1 MTMSRRPDNPFA
13 HPDGVIAFG
22 HRGERGHYPE
32 NTMLSLQKAVAL
44 GVDAL
49 EIDVHMTADGQIVVI
64 HDDTIDRTTSGQGRV
79 SAMMLA
85 ELQSH
90 DAGYR
95 FSPDGGQTFPFRG
108 QGLVVPTLAEV
119 FTAFPDLWIN
129 IDLKQHDGQIITPF
143 VRLLQEQG
151 VLDRVVV
158 GSFDGATLAAFRQ
171 TCPQVPT
178 AAAEAEVRRL
188 VILSKLGLGR
198 LYRGQAHM
206 LQIPEFNGRLR
217 LITPRFVRDAHRH
230 HLAIHVW
237 TVNEPEDMA
246 RLLALGVD
254 GIVTDFPGRL
264 LPLLGR

>member
-1 MTMSRRPDNPFA
+1 MKRRPNDPFA
-13 HPDGVIAFG
+13 HPHGVIAFG

-32 NTMLSLQKAVAL
+32 NTVLSLQKAVAA

-49 EIDVHMTADGQIVVI
+49 EIDVHMTADWHVVVI

-79 SAMMLA
+79 SAMTLA

-95 FSPDGGQTFPFRG
+95 FTLDGGQTFPFRG

-129 IDLKQHDGQIITPF
+129 IDLKQHDLRIIEPF
-143 VRLLQEQG
+143 VRLLHEQA

-171 TCPQVPT
+171 ACPQVPT
-178 AAAEAEVRRL
+178 AASEAEVRRL

-198 LYRGQAHM
+198 LYQGQAQM

-217 LITPRFVRDAHRH
+217 LITRRFVHEAHRH
-230 HLAIHVW
+230 NVAVHVW
-237 TVNEPEDMA
+237 TINETEHMA
-246 RLLALGVD
+246 RLIALGVD
-254 GIVTDFPGRL
+254 GIVSDYPRRL
-264 LPLLGR
+264 LQLLGR

>member
-1 MTMSRRPDNPFA
+1 MTMRRPHNPFV
-13 HPDGVIAFG
+13 HPHGLLVFG

-32 NTMLSLQKAVAL
+32 NSMLSLQKAAEA

-49 EIDVHMTADGQIVVI
+49 EIDVHMTADGHVVVI

-79 SAMMLA
+79 SAMTLA

-95 FSPDGGQTFPFRG
+95 FTPDGGQTFPFRG

-119 FTAFPDLWIN
+119 FTAFPNLWIN
-129 IDLKQHDGQIITPF
+129 IDLKQHDSQIIMPF
-143 VRLLQEQG
+143 VRLLHEQA

-171 TCPQVPT
+171 ACPQVPT
-178 AAAEAEVRRL
+178 AASEAEVRRL

-198 LYRGQAHM
+198 FYWGQAQM
-206 LQIPEFNGRLR
+206 LQIPEFHGRIR

-230 HLAIHVW
+230 NVAVHVW
-237 TVNEPEDMA
+237 TVNETEAMA
-246 RLLALGVD
+246 RLIALGVD
-254 GIVTDFPGRL
+254 GIVSDYPRRL
-264 LPLLGR
+264 LHLLGR